1 MGIVLS
7 ISGYPCIFMPCC
19 VTPNCNKGKRAYLL
33 CPFFNL
39 FCYRK
44 LKQRAENT
52 YFVSQSQV
60 APEPK
65 QPKGTGR

>member
-1 MGIVLS
+1 ML
-7 ISGYPCIFMPCC
+7 PKT
-19 VTPNCNKGKRAYLL
+19 VTKERGLIYYA
-33 CPFFNL
+33 L
-39 FCYRK
+39 FSLFYYRK

>member
-1 MGIVLS
+1 
-7 ISGYPCIFMPCC
+7 MPCC
-19 VTPNCNKGKRAYLL
+19 VTPYCNRDERAYLL

-44 LKQRAENT
+44 LKQKAENT